1 MMNRIYKVVWSQV
14 KNCYTVVSEIANS
27 HIRGGNR
34 SRMGTAMLAVAVLTG
49 CLGLQSTSAEAVKI
63 QAGKNTT
70 VVVTT
75 DASTGDKIYTVNAA
89 DDAIVYEGEGDTKA
103 LKSTNAYNMPQGENA
118 IALGC
123 SALAGKEKSISIGDS
138 SHVIGASGI
147 AIGDTSYGAENAIG
161 IGRKAQ
167 ASGVSAVAIG
177 DGAVAGFDNTISI
190 GTGSITY
197 DPDTIGIGRA
207 AAADKKRAIALGA
220 ESHSHVED
228 GVALG
233 SYSHVKA
240 GAGVSGYD
248 FYSGKKSVDDS
259 AVWKSTLGSISV
271 GNMDDPD
278 HLKTRQITGVAAG
291 TEDTDVVNVAQLKQV
306 ADQVKN
312 AKMHYYSVKTTP
324 DTDGKSESNY
334 ANDGATGNNAMAM
347 GVYAKASGFTAT
359 AIGYHS
365 KAIGTNSVALMGTTA
380 HGTNAM
386 TWGDD
391 RNVSGAAVETKYF
404 TDSDY
409 GVKLPYAV
417 TDADGFYV
425 IATGDAAASYKNTT
439 AFGESNI
446 AANDEAT
453 AFGRGNLV
461 MGSAG
466 TAWGE
471 GNYIDQEAT
480 LATSWGDHNY
490 VYGHNATA
498 WGEDNYAIS
507 SMSTTWGR
515 NNRVSGEQG
524 TAFGWGAEANG
535 ENATAWG
542 YCSKA
547 FAENATAFGDRSNA
561 YGVNSLAVLGGSTGE
576 VNPDV
581 NGDPV
586 YKGGANAMAVGKNAA
601 AKLDDSIALGSGAVA
616 DRGKGTVGYDALGA
630 VHDTDQSGVWKSTMN
645 AVSVGNAAENITR
658 QITGVAAGSED
669 TDAVNVA
676 QLKQVN
682 SKADQA
688 VEAASKGWNIS
699 TNGVNQTKVALGD
712 TVDFT
717 GDSNIGVS
725 NNGKQVKV
733 ELNKKLTGLE
743 SVTSAKAY
751 VTSVDANDK
760 NSVTNVDYVK
770 SQVADASLSAGKGI
784 SITDKKIHVKLK
796 DGEENLTVDETGLS
810 MKKDLMGMQS
820 ISGAGGGKI
829 SFAGGNVTVNKNT
842 FASDGRIQN
851 VTAGMA
857 DTDAVNIAQL
867 KQVNSKADQAV
878 EAASKGWNIS
888 TNGVNQTKVALGD
901 TVDFTGDSNIGVSN
915 NGKQVKVELN
925 KKLTGLESVTSAKA
939 YVTSVDANDKN
950 SVTNVDYVKSQ
961 VADASLSAGKGISIT
976 DKKIHVKLKDG
987 EENLTVDE
995 TGLFMKKELTGMQ
1008 SISGVGGGKISFAG
1022 GNVTVN
1028 QNTFASDGRI
1038 QNVTA
1043 GTADTD
1049 AVNVAQLKTAVA
1061 AGNTD
1066 THIKAGEY
1074 SVGADN
1080 KVSMDVV
1087 DKTGKTIG
1095 AVTITDVAKASDV
1108 GNIGKIHQELQNK
1121 DGSQTTVV
1129 DAVNNLDNKVGDLKY
1144 SAVTKGDIKDG
1155 DSSTTAIG
1163 KLDKK
1168 LSDVAAVAGQHSS
1181 VSTTDTNIQMQEGTN
1196 AAGGKNYA
1204 LSLNKNQQLDSVTT
1218 GDTKMDTNG
1227 ITVGD
1232 KVTLTKEGLS
1242 AGDTKIT
1249 NEGLSIGEKTYVT
1262 KDGLN
1267 ANGNKV
1273 THVADGKVEK
1283 DSKDA
1288 VNGGQLYNTNQMV
1301 INNANSIS
1309 SLGNALGKLDHR
1321 VNKVGAGAAALA
1333 ALHPLDFDPDEKWDF
1348 AAGYGNYSGASAA
1361 AIGAYYRPN
1370 EDTMF
1375 SVGGSFGNGEN
1386 MVNAGVSV
1394 KLGQGNHVSTSKVAM
1409 AKEIKDLRKEVETLK
1424 SALLD
1429 VHVGRKID
1437 TSKLQ
1442 LFPDV
1447 PQNHWAYEQISIL
1460 KANGVIAGY
1469 PDGKYEGERP
1479 MTRYEFATMLFRA
1492 MERGAVLSDRVLTE
1506 FAPELER
1513 FTVDT
1518 VAKDK
1523 DGHPMIERVRTV
1535 QTKRS

>member
-34 SRMGTAMLAVAVLTG
+34 SRMGVAMLAVAVLTG
-49 CLGLQSTSAEAVKI
+49 CLGMQSTSAEAVKV

-103 LKSTNAYNMPQGENA
+103 LKSTNASAKPQGENA
-118 IALGC
+118 IALGRN
-123 SALAGKEKSISIGDS
+123 AWAEKEKSISIGDG
-138 SHVIGASGI
+138 SHASEVNSI
-147 AIGDTSYGAENAIG
+147 AIGDNGYAGYENAIA
-161 IGRKAQ
+161 IGSG
-167 ASGVSAVAIG
+167 ASANDVSTVAIG
-177 DGAVAGFDNTISI
+177 ADAEANSMYTISI
-190 GTGSITY
+190 GKESEAYFDAAIA
-197 DPDTIGIGRA
+197 IGQKSNVDATRG
-207 AAADKKRAIALGA
+207 IALGA
-220 ESHSHVED
+220 ESANYVTD

-233 SYSHVKA
+233 SYSYVYA
-240 GAGVSGYD
+240 SAGVSGYD
-248 FYSGKKSVDDS
+248 FYEGKESVNDS

-271 GNMDDPD
+271 GDTRFSDD
-278 HLKTRQITGVAAG
+278 LKTRQITGVAAG

-306 ADQVKN
+306 ADQVKS
-312 AKMHYYSVKTTP
+312 AKVHYYSVKTTP

-334 ANDGATGNNAMAM
+334 ANDGATGINAMAM
-347 GVYAKASGFTAT
+347 GVYAKASGFAAT
-359 AIGYHS
+359 AIGYES

-386 TWGDD
+386 TWGDV

-404 TDSDY
+404 TNSDY

-417 TDADGFYV
+417 KDADGFYV
-425 IATGDAAASYKNTT
+425 MATGDAVASYKNAT
-439 AFGESNI
+439 AFGSSNV

-453 AFGRGNLV
+453 AFGRNNLV

-466 TAWGE
+466 TAWGAN
-471 GNYIDQEAT
+471 NYIDQDAT
-480 LATSWGDHNY
+480 LATSWGDSNY

-507 SMSTTWGR
+507 VMATTWGR
-515 NNRVSGEQG
+515 DNRVSGEQG

-542 YCSKA
+542 YYSKA
-547 FAENATAFGDRSNA
+547 FAENATAFGDHSNA
-561 YGVNSLAVLGGSTGE
+561 YGANSLAVLGGSTGE

-581 NGDPV
+581 NGTPV
-586 YKGGANAMAVGKNAA
+586 YTGGANAMAVGKNAV

-645 AVSVGNAAENITR
+645 AVSVGNAAGNITR

-699 TNGVNQTKVALGD
+699 TNGVNQTKVTLGD

-733 ELNKKLTGLE
+733 ELNKTLTGLE

-760 NSVTNVDYVK
+760 NSVTNVGYVK
-770 SQVADASLSAGKGI
+770 SQVADASLGAGKGI

-810 MKKDLMGMQS
+810 MKKDLTGMQS
-820 ISGAGGGKI
+820 INGAGGGKI

-857 DTDAVNIAQL
+857 DTDAVN
-867 KQVNSKADQAV
+867 
-878 EAASKGWNIS
+878 
-888 TNGVNQTKVALGD
+888 
-901 TVDFTGDSNIGVSN
+901 
-915 NGKQVKVELN
+915 
-925 KKLTGLESVTSAKA
+925 
-939 YVTSVDANDKN
+939 
-950 SVTNVDYVKSQ
+950 
-961 VADASLSAGKGISIT
+961 
-976 DKKIHVKLKDG
+976 
-987 EENLTVDE
+987 
-995 TGLFMKKELTGMQ
+995 
-1008 SISGVGGGKISFAG
+1008 
-1022 GNVTVN
+1022 
-1028 QNTFASDGRI
+1028 
-1038 QNVTA
+1038 
-1043 GTADTD
+1043 
-1049 AVNVAQLKTAVA
+1049 VAQLKSAVA
-1061 AGNTD
+1061 EGNTD
-1066 THIKAGEY
+1066 THIKVGEY
-1074 SVGADN
+1074 SVGTGN
-1080 KVSMDVV
+1080 KVAMDVV

-1108 GNIGKIHQELQNK
+1108 GNIGKIHQDLKNK
-1121 DGSQTTVV
+1121 DGSKTTVV
-1129 DAVNNLDNKVGDLKY
+1129 DAVNNLNNKVGDLKY
-1144 SAVTKGDIKDG
+1144 SAVTKGDINDG

-1163 KLDKK
+1163 KLNQK

-1181 VSTTDTNIQMQEGTN
+1181 VSTTDANIQIQEGNN
-1196 AAGGKNYA
+1196 AAGGKDYA
-1204 LSLNKNQQLDSVTT
+1204 LSLNKNQQLTSVTT
-1218 GDTKMDTNG
+1218 GETKMDTNG
-1227 ITVGD
+1227 IKVGD
-1232 KVTLTKEGLS
+1232 KVTLTKDGLS

-1249 NEGLSIGEKTYVT
+1249 YDGLSIGDKTYVT

-1273 THVADGKVEK
+1273 TQVADGKVEK
-1283 DSKDA
+1283 GSKDA

-1301 INNANSIS
+1301 INNANNIS
-1309 SLGNALGKLDHR
+1309 SLGNALGRLDHR

-1333 ALHPLDFDPDEKWDF
+1333 ALHSLDFDPDEKWDF
-1348 AAGYGNYSGASAA
+1348 AAGYGNYNGVNAA

-1409 AKEIKDLRKEVETLK
+1409 AKEIKDLRKEVEALK

-1429 VHVGRKID
+1429 VHAGRKWN

-1447 PQNHWAYEQISIL
+1447 SQNHWAYEQISIL
-1460 KANGVIAGY
+1460 KANGVITGY

-1492 MERGAVLSDRVLTE
+1492 MEKGAVLSDRMLTE

-1513 FTVDT
+1513 FTVDAVHT
-1518 VAKDK
+1518 DK
-1523 DGHPMIERVRTV
+1523 DGKPTVERVRIAK
-1535 QTKRS
+1535 TKRS

>member
-1 MMNRIYKVVWSQV
+1 MNRIYKVVWSQV

-34 SRMGTAMLAVAVLTG
+34 SRMGVVMLAVTVLTG
-49 CLGLQSTSAEAVKI
+49 GLGLQSTSAEAVKV

-103 LKSTNAYNMPQGENA
+103 LKSTNADNRPQGGNA
-118 IALGC
+118 IALGRD
-123 SALAGKEKSISIGDS
+123 AWAKEEKSISIGDDSWADAVS
-138 SHVIGASGI
+138 SI
-147 AIGDTSYGAENAIG
+147 AIGDQASSRYENAI
-161 IGRKAQ
+161 
-167 ASGVSAVAIG
+167 AIG
-177 DGAVAGFDNTISI
+177 KNADAADVSTISI
-190 GTGSITY
+190 GKDSEAYCDAAIA
-197 DPDTIGIGRA
+197 IGHESEVDATRG
-207 AAADKKRAIALGA
+207 IALGA
-220 ESHSHVED
+220 ESVNYVTD

-233 SYSHVKA
+233 SYSYVYA

-248 FYSGKKSVDDS
+248 FSEGKESVNDS

-271 GNMDDPD
+271 GDTRFSDD
-278 HLKTRQITGVAAG
+278 LKTWQITGVAAG
-291 TEDTDVVNVAQLKQV
+291 TEDTD
-306 ADQVKN
+306 
-312 AKMHYYSVKTTP
+312 
-324 DTDGKSESNY
+324 
-334 ANDGATGNNAMAM
+334 
-347 GVYAKASGFTAT
+347 
-359 AIGYHS
+359 
-365 KAIGTNSVALMGTTA
+365 
-380 HGTNAM
+380 
-386 TWGDD
+386 
-391 RNVSGAAVETKYF
+391 
-404 TDSDY
+404 
-409 GVKLPYAV
+409 
-417 TDADGFYV
+417 
-425 IATGDAAASYKNTT
+425 
-439 AFGESNI
+439 
-446 AANDEAT
+446 
-453 AFGRGNLV
+453 
-461 MGSAG
+461 
-466 TAWGE
+466 
-471 GNYIDQEAT
+471 
-480 LATSWGDHNY
+480 
-490 VYGHNATA
+490 
-498 WGEDNYAIS
+498 
-507 SMSTTWGR
+507 
-515 NNRVSGEQG
+515 
-524 TAFGWGAEANG
+524 
-535 ENATAWG
+535 
-542 YCSKA
+542 
-547 FAENATAFGDRSNA
+547 
-561 YGVNSLAVLGGSTGE
+561 
-576 VNPDV
+576 
-581 NGDPV
+581 
-586 YKGGANAMAVGKNAA
+586 
-601 AKLDDSIALGSGAVA
+601 
-616 DRGKGTVGYDALGA
+616 
-630 VHDTDQSGVWKSTMN
+630 
-645 AVSVGNAAENITR
+645 
-658 QITGVAAGSED
+658 
-669 TDAVNVA
+669 AVNIA

-682 SKADQA
+682 SKANKA
-688 VEAASKGWNIS
+688 AEAASKGWNIS
-699 TNGVNQTKVALGD
+699 TNGGNQTQVAPGD

-733 ELNKKLTGLE
+733 ELSKNLTGLE

-751 VTSVDANDK
+751 VTSVDASDE
-760 NSVTNVDYVK
+760 NSVTNV
-770 SQVADASLSAGKGI
+770 A
-784 SITDKKIHVKLK
+784 
-796 DGEENLTVDETGLS
+796 
-810 MKKDLMGMQS
+810 
-820 ISGAGGGKI
+820 
-829 SFAGGNVTVNKNT
+829 
-842 FASDGRIQN
+842 
-851 VTAGMA
+851 
-857 DTDAVNIAQL
+857 
-867 KQVNSKADQAV
+867 
-878 EAASKGWNIS
+878 
-888 TNGVNQTKVALGD
+888 
-901 TVDFTGDSNIGVSN
+901 
-915 NGKQVKVELN
+915 
-925 KKLTGLESVTSAKA
+925 
-939 YVTSVDANDKN
+939 
-950 SVTNVDYVKSQ
+950 YVKSQ

-995 TGLFMKKELTGMQ
+995 TGLFMKKDLTGMQ
-1008 SISGVGGGKISFAG
+1008 SISGAGGGKISFAG

-1028 QNTFASDGRI
+1028 KNTFASDGRI

-1049 AVNVAQLKTAVA
+1049 AVNVAQLNSAVA

-1074 SVGADN
+1074 SVGTDN
-1080 KVSMDVV
+1080 KVAMDVV

-1108 GNIGKIHQELQNK
+1108 GNIGQIHQDLQNK
-1121 DGSQTTVV
+1121 DGSKTTVV
-1129 DAVNNLDNKVGDLKY
+1129 DAVNNLDNKVGDLNY
-1144 SAVTKGDIKDG
+1144 SAVTKGDIEDG

-1181 VSTTDTNIQMQEGTN
+1181 VSTTDANIQIQEGTN
-1196 AAGGKNYA
+1196 AAGGKDYA
-1204 LSLNKNQQLDSVTT
+1204 LSLNKNQQLTSVTT
-1218 GDTKMDTNG
+1218 GETKMDTNG
-1227 ITVGD
+1227 IKVGD
-1232 KVTLTKEGLS
+1232 KVTLTKDGLS

-1409 AKEIKDLRKEVETLK
+1409 AKEIKDLRKEVEALK

-1429 VHVGRKID
+1429 VHAGRKWN

-1447 PQNHWAYEQISIL
+1447 SQNHWAYEQISIL
-1460 KANGVIAGY
+1460 KANGVITGY

-1492 MERGAVLSDRVLTE
+1492 MEKGAVLSERMLAE

-1513 FTVDT
+1513 FTVDAVHT
-1518 VAKDK
+1518 DK
-1523 DGHPMIERVRTV
+1523 DGKPTVERVRIAK
-1535 QTKRS
+1535 TKRS

>member
-27 HIRGGNR
+27 HISGGTR
-34 SRMGTAMLAVAVLTG
+34 SRMGVAMLAVAVLTG
-49 CLGLQSTSAEAVKI
+49 CLGLQSTSAEAVKV

-103 LKSTNAYNMPQGENA
+103 LKSTNASAKPQGENA
-118 IALGC
+118 IALGRN
-123 SALAGKEKSISIGDS
+123 AWAEKEKSISIGDG
-138 SHVIGASGI
+138 SHASEVNSI
-147 AIGDTSYGAENAIG
+147 AIGDNGYAGYENAIA
-161 IGRKAQ
+161 IGSG
-167 ASGVSAVAIG
+167 ASANDVSTVAIG
-177 DGAVAGFDNTISI
+177 ADAEANSMYTISI
-190 GTGSITY
+190 GKNSEAYCDAAIA
-197 DPDTIGIGRA
+197 IGQESNVDATRG
-207 AAADKKRAIALGA
+207 IALGA
-220 ESHSHVED
+220 ESANYVTD

-233 SYSHVKA
+233 SYSYVYA
-240 GAGVSGYD
+240 SAGVSGYD
-248 FYSGKKSVDDS
+248 FYEGKESVNDS

-271 GNMDDPD
+271 GDTRFSDD
-278 HLKTRQITGVAAG
+278 LKTRQITGVAAG

-306 ADQVKN
+306 ADQVKS
-312 AKMHYYSVKTTP
+312 AKVHYYSVKTTP

-334 ANDGATGNNAMAM
+334 ANDGATGINAMAM
-347 GVYAKASGFTAT
+347 GVYAKASGFAAT
-359 AIGYHS
+359 AIGYES

-386 TWGDD
+386 TWGDV
-391 RNVSGAAVETKYF
+391 RNVSGAAVETQYF

-417 TDADGFYV
+417 RDADGFYV
-425 IATGDAAASYKNTT
+425 IATGDAAASYKNAT
-439 AFGESNI
+439 AFGSSNV

-453 AFGRGNLV
+453 AFGRNNLV

-466 TAWGE
+466 TAWGAN
-471 GNYIDQEAT
+471 NYIDQDAT
-480 LATSWGDHNY
+480 LATSWGDSNY

-507 SMSTTWGR
+507 VMATTWGR

-542 YCSKA
+542 YYSKA
-547 FAENATAFGDRSNA
+547 FAENATAFGDHSNA
-561 YGVNSLAVLGGSTGE
+561 YGANSLAVLGGSTGE

-581 NGDPV
+581 NGDHV
-586 YKGGANAMAVGKNAA
+586 YTGGANAMAVGKNAV

-630 VHDTDQSGVWKSTMN
+630 VHDTDHSGVWKSTMN
-645 AVSVGNAAENITR
+645 AVSVGNAAGNITR

-796 DGEENLTVDETGLS
+796 DGEENLTVDETGL
-810 MKKDLMGMQS
+810 
-820 ISGAGGGKI
+820 
-829 SFAGGNVTVNKNT
+829 
-842 FASDGRIQN
+842 
-851 VTAGMA
+851 
-857 DTDAVNIAQL
+857 
-867 KQVNSKADQAV
+867 
-878 EAASKGWNIS
+878 
-888 TNGVNQTKVALGD
+888 
-901 TVDFTGDSNIGVSN
+901 
-915 NGKQVKVELN
+915 
-925 KKLTGLESVTSAKA
+925 
-939 YVTSVDANDKN
+939 
-950 SVTNVDYVKSQ
+950 
-961 VADASLSAGKGISIT
+961 
-976 DKKIHVKLKDG
+976 
-987 EENLTVDE
+987 
-995 TGLFMKKELTGMQ
+995 FMKKELTGMQ
-1008 SISGVGGGKISFAG
+1008 SISGAGGGKISFAG

-1074 SVGADN
+1074 SVGTDN
-1080 KVSMDVV
+1080 KVSMNVV
-1087 DKTGKTIG
+1087 DKTGNTIG

-1108 GNIGKIHQELQNK
+1108 GNINQIHKDLQNT
-1121 DGSQTTVV
+1121 DGSKTTVV

-1168 LSDVAAVAGQHSS
+1168 LFDVTTLAGQHSS
-1181 VSTTDTNIQMQEGTN
+1181 VSTTDANIQIQEGKNT
-1196 AAGGKNYA
+1196 AGGKDYA
-1204 LSLNKNQQLDSVTT
+1204 LSLNKNQQLTSVTT

-1227 ITVGD
+1227 IKVGD
-1232 KVTLTKEGLS
+1232 KVTLTKEGLT
-1242 AGDTKIT
+1242 AGGTKVGLT
-1249 NEGLSIGEKTYVT
+1249 GLSIGDKAYVT

-1267 ANGNKV
+1267 ANQQTITN
-1273 THVADGKVEK
+1273 VANGKVEK
-1283 DSKDA
+1283 GSKEA

-1321 VNKVGAGAAALA
+1321 VDKVGAGAAALA

-1409 AKEIKDLRKEVETLK
+1409 AKEIKDLRKEVEALK

-1429 VHVGRKID
+1429 VHAGRKLD
-1437 TSKLQ
+1437 MSKLQ

-1460 KANGVIAGY
+1460 KANGIIAGY

-1492 MERGAVLSDRVLTE
+1492 MEMGAVLSDRVLTE

-1523 DGHPMIERVRTV
+1523 DGHPMIERVRTA